1 LGYLNQ
7 VRARAGLAPILPGLD
22 QAAFRAKVLQ
32 ERRVELAFENHRW
45 FDLKRTMTP
54 AQLVAFMN
62 AHGAREK
69 ANPTVARGGVAFNA
83 LDYVYTENEYLL
95 PIPAPQILIN
105 AQLTQNN
112 GY

>member
-1 LGYLNQ
+1 
-7 VRARAGLAPILPGLD
+7 
-22 QAAFRAKVLQ
+22 
-32 ERRVELAFENHRW
+32 
-45 FDLKRTMTP
+45 
-54 AQLVAFMN
+54 MN

-83 LDYVYTENEYLL
+83 LDYIYSENEVLL

-105 AQLTQNN
+105 AGLTQNA